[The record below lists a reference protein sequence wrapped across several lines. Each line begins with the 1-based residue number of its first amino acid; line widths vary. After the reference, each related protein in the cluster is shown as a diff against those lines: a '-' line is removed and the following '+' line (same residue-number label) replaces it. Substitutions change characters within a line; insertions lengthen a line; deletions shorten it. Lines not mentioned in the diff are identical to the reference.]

1 MAWGLSSWS
10 LFVRIWQLLAATA
23 AAGMNGFLTARVW
36 KEKLGLTQTMVIIQL
51 LICILLVYTTLA
63 LFVQHTGGRSKRKGW
78 LIAFIVF
85 DVLFVALDLGIVTL
99 LSRAGLPDHCKGL
112 TKRDSDDGMWPEPA
126 VSGGHSPPISIPG
139 FSDESIDGVEGSLDK
154 FCGYER
160 SFFVIA
166 MAVVFTYILTIVLA
180 SLGVYE
186 TSHTKNTKV
195 NEVLDAL
202 ERAREDTV
210 DLKLLDSGSSSQA
223 QTTRTSLMSPPSEG
237 IITRTASLRSTL
249 TSFTASTT
257 SHRPSAITRRPVPQ
271 SRRDHPPLPT
281 QQQPSSPSR
290 SSANLSSGAGFVPVP
305 LDEESAEA
313 ALVTDGM
320 NHMPSQQRSPLPSQI
335 HRRAGSSSQ
344 SPHHH
349 QQGMPMLLEEEQS
362 AESALVSD
370 GMRPEPMLPPYEP
383 PRGRQMRG
391 HGDEDNDMR
400 LSEYVK
406 GGTRAQEMKDGGGY

>member
-1 MAWGLSSWS
+1 MAWALSSWS

-36 KEKLGLTQTMVIIQL
+36 REKLGLTQTMVIIEL

-63 LFVQHTGGRSKRKGW
+63 MFIQHTGGRSKRKGW
-78 LIAFIVF
+78 LVAFIIF
-85 DVLFVALDLGIVTL
+85 DLWFVAVDLGIVTL
-99 LSRAGLPDHCKGL
+99 LSRAGLPDHCRGL
-112 TKRDSDDGMWPEPA
+112 TKRDHETWEVASEGNPFPPA
-126 VSGGHSPPISIPG
+126 IVPG
-139 FSDESIDGVEGSLDK
+139 FTDESTNDGLEGTLDK

-166 MAVVFTYILTIVLA
+166 MAIVFTYILTIVLA
-180 SLGVYE
+180 SLGIYE

-202 ERAREDTV
+202 ERARDDTV

-223 QTTRTSLMSPPSEG
+223 HTTRTSLMSPPSEG

-249 TSFTASTT
+249 TSFTASTA
-257 SHRPSAITRRPVPQ
+257 SHLPSAITRRPVPQ
-271 SRRDHPPLPT
+271 PRQDHPPLPS
-281 QQQPSSPSR
+281 QRHPASPSHT
-290 SSANLSSGAGFVPVP
+290 STTLSSGAGFVPVP

-320 NHMPSQQRSPLPSQI
+320 NHAPSQERSPLPSQV
-335 HRRAGSSSQ
+335 HRRVGSSPQ
-344 SPHHH
+344 QTHHH
-349 QQGMPMLLEEEQS
+349 QQGMPMLLEEEQT

-370 GMRPEPMLPPYEP
+370 GMRPGPMLPPYEP

>member
-51 LICILLVYTTLA
+51 LICMLLVYTTLA
-63 LFVQHTGGRSKRKGW
+63 LFIQHTGRRAKRKGW
-78 LIAFIVF
+78 LVAFIVF
-85 DVLFVALDLGIVTL
+85 DVLFVAVDLGIVTL

-112 TKRDSDDGMWPEPA
+112 TKRDLDDGMWPEPA

-139 FSDESIDGVEGSLDK
+139 FSDESIDGVEGGLDK

-166 MAVVFTYILTIVLA
+166 MAIIFTYILTIVLA

-223 QTTRTSLMSPPSEG
+223 HTTRTSLMSPPSEG

-290 SSANLSSGAGFVPVP
+290 SSATLSSAAGFVPVP

-320 NHMPSQQRSPLPSQI
+320 NHMPSQQRSPLPSQV